1 MKDALRRSV
10 CIVGFAPQTRALANA
25 EPPEVELWG
34 MNINHIFLTRWD
46 RWFQVHPFVWEGK
59 PFYGRDAA
67 HLDFLA
73 SCRKPVYMTD
83 PHESITTAVQ
93 YPLNRVVENIGRD
106 YLTSTAAYALALAI
120 TEGVDEIKLYGVHGA
135 TELEYIQQRPCIE
148 WLLGLA
154 QGRGIKAV
162 VPDISPILHGERY
175 PGSRLMD
182 GAQAQERLDF
192 NRVAYMDAWAKAA
205 EYLGAYRALKKV
217 AIELPPG
224 AGGVGLDVAEGVR
237 KQYLEQ
243 VMRAQ
248 RDLGKYKEALLTVH
262 KLGNPDTGST
272 KLPDLDIPAK
282 LLSVEDVAV
291 AAR

>member
-1 MKDALRRSV
+1 M
-10 CIVGFAPQTRALANA
+10 
-25 EPPEVELWG
+25 
-34 MNINHIFLTRWD
+34 
-46 RWFQVHPFVWEGK
+46 VW
-59 PFYGRDAA
+59 
-67 HLDFLA
+67 
-73 SCRKPVYMTD
+73 
-83 PHESITTAVQ
+83 
-93 YPLNRVVENIGRD
+93 NIGRA

-154 QGRGIKAV
+154 QGRGIKVV

-192 NRVAYMDAWAKAA
+192 NRDAYMDAWAKAS
-205 EYLGAYRALKKV
+205 EYLGAFRALKKV

-224 AGGVGLDVAEGVR
+224 AGGVGLDVAEGGR
-237 KQYLEQ
+237 KQSHEQ
-243 VMRAQ
+243 VLRAQ